1 MNVCKLLGI
10 FTAIAISVGANAG
23 RPVPLGN
30 ACVDQLKEQ
39 ILQKESAYFR
49 ENFKTEIG
57 EPEVWGYGSL
67 QGDGTY
73 TFNGTIYDLTDGRAV
88 DYRAAKISKK
98 DAESCNIELKRDAT
112 FACRYSSDGD
122 DEFQDRSGA
131 KFVREVTLKPTTK
144 LSKIEEEQIVSFLE
158 NNDTPYPA
166 SELIAATDDGEIT
179 KRVVEFKNGV
189 RADYYKAYGGDNPF
203 GVFYR
208 QNTMEMIGENS
219 DDSICIK
226 YAVEK

>member
-10 FTAIAISVGANAG
+10 FAAIAISAGAHAA

-30 ACVDQLKEQ
+30 ACVEQLKEQ

-49 ENFKTEIG
+49 ENFKTTIG
-57 EPEVWGYGSL
+57 EPEVSGWGTL

-88 DYRAAKISKK
+88 DYRATKISKK
-98 DAESCNIELKRDAT
+98 DAESCDIDLKRDAT

-131 KFVREVTLKPTTK
+131 KFIREVTLKPTTK
-144 LSKIEEEQIVSFLE
+144 LSKIEAQQIEGFLQYE
-158 NNDTPYPA
+158 DAAFPA
-166 SELIAATDDGEIT
+166 SELIAGTDDGEIT

-189 RADYYKAYGGDNPF
+189 RADYYKAYGGDNPH

-208 QNTMEMIGENS
+208 EKTMEVIGENS
-219 DDSICIK
+219 DAFICIN